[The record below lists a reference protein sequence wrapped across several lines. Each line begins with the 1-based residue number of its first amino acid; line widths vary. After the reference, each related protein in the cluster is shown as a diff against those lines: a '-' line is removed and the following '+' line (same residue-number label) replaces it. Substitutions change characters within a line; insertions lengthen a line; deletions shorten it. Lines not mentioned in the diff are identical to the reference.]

1 MEDEIDLRAYIKI
14 LLSRW
19 YWIAGLALVA
29 AIAAFAVSSLLPRTY
44 VAKARL
50 VMQRVHTEVVFV
62 SSIRTQEQSALRL
75 ADLELRQDALREL
88 AESAAVAAVVY
99 DQLEARLDGVAA
111 GVGVLRDMVKVTSKA
126 DLVIITARAGDPQ
139 IAADIANEWA
149 RQAEKQINAA
159 YGQPLQETQ
168 RLEMQAQ
175 SEKAQAQYETL
186 QAELE
191 AFLAQSRIP
200 ELEREIARHEQFI
213 AEYQRALIDSEA
225 AMHTLALDS
234 SRQILLN
241 LYDELVSTEQV
252 LIDAR
257 TLAQEIRHVPGSPAA
272 EWARALAFID
282 LEDRAFGGRRTFFE
296 VVLSGEAPAV
306 DGADLDR
313 LIENLEEK
321 RQELGAS
328 IRQKERELFD
338 VEPITAAVDPE
349 NPLVRQIQALTQEM
363 LSLQSQLE
371 AEQAREREL
380 SEARDLAWETH
391 RAVTRKIAETEVET
405 QVSDME
411 VRFATPAKRPGNP
424 VSSNRLRNA
433 AIAGALGLMMGVLAA
448 LGVEYWQQGTPELSV
463 SAKQASEQTSTG

>member
-1 MEDEIDLRAYIKI
+1 MEDEIDLRAYIKV

-19 YWIAGLALVA
+19 YWIAGLAFVA
-29 AIAAFAVSSLLPRTY
+29 AIAAFVVSSLLPRTY

-50 VMQRVHTEVVFV
+50 VMQQVHTDVVFV
-62 SSIRTQEQSALRL
+62 SSIRTREQSVLRL

-99 DQLEARLDGVAA
+99 DQLEARLSGVAA
-111 GVGVLRDMVKVTSKA
+111 GIGALRDMVKVTSKA
-126 DLVIITARAGDPQ
+126 DLIIITARARDPQ
-139 IAADIANEWA
+139 TAADIANEWA

-159 YGQPLQETQ
+159 YGQPPQETQ
-168 RLEMQAQ
+168 RLGMQAQ
-175 SEKAQAQYETL
+175 FEKSQAQYETL

-191 AFLAQSRIP
+191 TFLAQSRVP
-200 ELEREIARHEQFI
+200 ELEREIAHHEQII
-213 AEYQRALIDSEA
+213 AGYQQALIDSETA
-225 AMHTLALDS
+225 VYAFALDS
-234 SRQILLN
+234 NRQILRD
-241 LYDELVSTEQV
+241 LYDGLVSTEQV

-257 TLAQEIRHVPGSPAA
+257 ALAQEIRHVPGSAAA

-306 DGADLDR
+306 DSADLDR

-321 RQELGAS
+321 RQELGSS

-338 VEPITAAVDPE
+338 VEPTTTAVDPE

-371 AEQAREREL
+371 AEQARERKL
-380 SEARDLAWETH
+380 SEARDLAWETY
-391 RAVTRKIAETEVET
+391 RAIGRKIVETEVES

-411 VRFATPAKRPGNP
+411 VGFATPARRPDRP

-448 LGVEYWQQGTPELSV
+448 LGVEYWQQGTPELSA
-463 SAKQASEQTSTG
+463 SAKQASEQASTG